1 MSKQNNSTVLNE
13 DTYFYIPED
22 DNYVLK
28 RKGTTVSLIVG
39 GAEAMK
45 PITREEFNAGVKRL
59 AQENTK
65 VKKGSSDD

>member
-1 MSKQNNSTVLNE
+1 MSKQNNSTILNE

-28 RKGTTVSLIVG
+28 RKGVEVSLIVDG
-39 GAEAMK
+39 VEVMK

-65 VKKGSSDD
+65 IKKGSSDE